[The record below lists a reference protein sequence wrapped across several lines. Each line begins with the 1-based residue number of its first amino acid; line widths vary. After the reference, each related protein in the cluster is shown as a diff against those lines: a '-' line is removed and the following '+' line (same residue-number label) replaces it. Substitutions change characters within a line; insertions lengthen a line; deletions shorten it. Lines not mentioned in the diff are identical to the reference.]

1 MRGILKLAAL
11 VTAAAMLV
19 PGVTLAQG
27 GTIRGRVAD
36 TTGTPVADAVVWVEA
51 TALRAMTGASGEY
64 TISYIAA

>member
-36 TTGTPVADAVVWVEA
+36 TTTLAVS
-51 TALRAMTGASGEY
+51 RAPFVSV
-64 TISYIAA
+64 TITDRVHCPAR